1 MNRGGIGSASII
13 LVFVV
18 LCLTIFAVISLVP
31 ALTDQTL
38 VNAEVK
44 LVKSYFEADTLAEQI
59 LAEILLVDET
69 PVNIMGININSF
81 PDEGLLLEIVS
92 FAVPISDTQV
102 LSVVAGIDFDD
113 YHIFVWRMC
122 NISDWE
128 ADDSINVWQGDILE
142 GW

>member
-38 VNAEVK
+38 VRAEVK
-44 LVKSYFEADTLAEQI
+44 LVQGYFEADTLAEQI

-69 PVNIMGININSF
+69 PENILGIDINSF
-81 PDEGLLLEIVS
+81 WDWNLFLEIAS
-92 FAVPISDTQV
+92 FVIPISDTQILFV
-102 LSVVAGIDFDD
+102 EVGIDFDD
-113 YHIFVWRMC
+113 YHIFAWRMY
-122 NISDWE
+122 NIKDWE
-128 ADDSINVWQGDILE
+128 ADENINVWQGDILE